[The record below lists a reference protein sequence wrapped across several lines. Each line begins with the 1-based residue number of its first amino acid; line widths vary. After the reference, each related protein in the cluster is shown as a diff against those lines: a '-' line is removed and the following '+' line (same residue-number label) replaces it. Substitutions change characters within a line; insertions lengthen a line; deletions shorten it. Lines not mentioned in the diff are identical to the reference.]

1 MARSSSKPSGY
12 TILVV
17 DDQEEALRSTRR
29 LLERDGH
36 RVLLASSGQEALG
49 LFRQERPQL
58 LVVDYFMPGMTGEDV
73 IRDVRREDDVVQIL
87 LQTGYS
93 GEKPALEMLEGLD
106 IQGYHDKTDG
116 AQRFLIWV
124 RVCLRA
130 HRQLQRVREAERLK
144 GELLANMSH
153 EFRTPLTISMGC
165 VEMVKDDTQGALTSQ
180 ARDMLD
186 KAEDNMKAL
195 LGLIT
200 DLLDLAKLETQA
212 AEARLEPVALATL
225 RDEAAH
231 MVERLAGGKAIQL
244 CWEVPSDLPAVRADR
259 AKLRLVLSQI
269 LGSTIGRMPGGEIWA
284 RTSASDRLALLVGP
298 SKNGSEGAA
307 DKGAR
312 DVELNTVGIAL
323 ARRVVQSMGGDLT
336 IERIPG
342 RGPTFAVTL
351 PTVVAVPT
359 EPPPSPAVMP

>member
-1 MARSSSKPSGY
+1 MARSSRPPSGY
-12 TILVV
+12 VVLVV

-49 LFRQERPQL
+49 LFRQERPHL

-73 IRDVRREDDVVQIL
+73 IREVRREDEVVQIL

-200 DLLDLAKLETQA
+200 DLLDLGKLETQA

-225 RDEAAH
+225 RDDAAH

-269 LGSTIGRMPGGEIWA
+269 LGSTIGGMPGGEIWA

-307 DKGAR
+307 DEGAR

-323 ARRVVQSMGGDLT
+323 ARRVVQSIGGDLT

-351 PTVVAVPT
+351 PTVAAVPT
-359 EPPPSPAVMP
+359 EPPPSPAVTL